1 MLARTVR
8 QLTKSATISTLS
20 SIQQL
25 NLFSVFYCLFLV
37 LLNLLQYSLIIS
49 QTQSTATNEVILNRL
64 TGDDHGIV
72 LLTMNRPKAY
82 NALGKNL
89 ISEFLEKIEEI
100 KNDNLIASRVVI
112 VNSAVEKAFCTG
124 ADLKERKEMKT
135 PEQICEF
142 VDKIRAVIGGLES
155 LPQPVIASVD
165 GYAMGGGCELSLGAD
180 IRVAGCNAKFALTE
194 TKLAII
200 PGAGGTQRLPRLI
213 GIPYAKEM
221 IMTGKMIDSNEAYR
235 IGLIN
240 AKTEQ
245 GVVSSM
251 DLALDYAR
259 QMLETGPLAL
269 RAAKQSINRGMQKID
284 FMDACNVE
292 REEYLVTIKSK
303 DKDRAL
309 KAFAESTKDKKV
321 KPVYEGN

>member
-25 NLFSVFYCLFLV
+25 NLFS
-37 LLNLLQYSLIIS
+37 
-49 QTQSTATNEVILNRL
+49 TQSTVTNEVILNRL

-82 NALGKNL
+82 DALGKNL
-89 ISEFLEKIEEI
+89 ISEFLEKIDEI

-165 GYAMGGGCELSLGAD
+165 GYAMGGGCELSL
-180 IRVAGCNAKFALTE
+180 
-194 TKLAII
+194 
-200 PGAGGTQRLPRLI
+200 
-213 GIPYAKEM
+213 
-221 IMTGKMIDSNEAYR
+221 
-235 IGLIN
+235 
-240 AKTEQ
+240 
-245 GVVSSM
+245 
-251 DLALDYAR
+251 
-259 QMLETGPLAL
+259 
-269 RAAKQSINRGMQKID
+269 
-284 FMDACNVE
+284 DA
-292 REEYLVTIKSK
+292 
-303 DKDRAL
+303 
-309 KAFAESTKDKKV
+309 
-321 KPVYEGN
+321 